1 MCGQNVQT
9 TMIESAMVYRK
20 KSLAEIFE
28 RSDHDTVDLLEK
40 FLVFN
45 PAKRITAEETLEHPY
60 LARYEE
66 NL

>member
-28 RSDHDTVDLLEK
+28 RCDPDMVNLIEK

-45 PAKRITAEETLEHPY
+45 PAKRITAEETLAHPY
-60 LARYEE
+60 LAR
-66 NL
+66 